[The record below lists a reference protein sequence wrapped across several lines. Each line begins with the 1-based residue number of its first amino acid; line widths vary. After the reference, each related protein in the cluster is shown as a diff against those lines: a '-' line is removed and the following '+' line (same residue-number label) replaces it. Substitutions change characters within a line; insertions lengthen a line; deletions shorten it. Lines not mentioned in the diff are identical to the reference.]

1 MMRQRPCKLS
11 RNRIWFYRL
20 FLTSLLLAAVVS
32 MGLSTMVSAW
42 QTIGTPDNC
51 SIQLQL
57 RYTDSKTNKKV
68 KLTGGEVTVYKV
80 SDAIEDDG
88 NQFFDPKTTGQFQAL
103 ANRTTV
109 DGKKIAAIRTIDST
123 ELTKQNAALA
133 KILAADLSGIKG
145 ASARISKGSVTV
157 GGLTPGL
164 YLMVMS
170 KTSPE
175 NAKFAPFLFSLPDP
189 QGKYEITASPKPS
202 VVKKKGKDKP
212 SDTTVSYGDILPQ
225 TGQLWWPVP
234 VLLTAGLLLILF
246 GCICRRK
253 AGE

>member
-1 MMRQRPCKLS
+1 MMRQRPSELN

-32 MGLSTMVSAW
+32 MGFSTMVCAW

-51 SIQLQL
+51 SIHLQL
-57 RYTDSKTNKKV
+57 GYTDSKTNKKV

-88 NQFFDPKTTGQFQAL
+88 NQFFDPKTTGQFQTL
-103 ANRTTV
+103 ANKTTA

-133 KILAADLSGIKG
+133 KILAADLSGKKG
-145 ASARISKGSVTV
+145 TSAKISKGSVTV

-189 QGKYEITASPKPS
+189 QGNYEITASPKPS
-202 VVKKKGKDKP
+202 VVKKTGTDKP
-212 SDTTVSYGDILPQ
+212 SGATGSSGGKLPQ

-234 VLLTAGLLLILF
+234 VLLTAGLLLILL

>member
-32 MGLSTMVSAW
+32 MGLSTMVCAW
-42 QTIGTPDNC
+42 QTIRTPDNC
-51 SIQLQL
+51 SIHLQL
-57 RYTDSKTNKKV
+57 AYTDSKTNKKV

-88 NQFFDPKTTGQFQAL
+88 NQFL
-103 ANRTTV
+103 
-109 DGKKIAAIRTIDST
+109 
-123 ELTKQNAALA
+123 QNAALA

-145 ASARISKGSVTV
+145 TSARISKGSVTV

-212 SDTTVSYGDILPQ
+212 SDTTVSSGDILPQ